1 MNILITLAGKS
12 LRFKYQGYKK
22 EKFLLLIDDKK
33 TVLQK
38 VIEMFDFNDD
48 YHFIISKSQSKIPN
62 LKKYLKSLT
71 KKNTTHIIQDHNQG
85 PVFSVLEVKNI
96 NLTKP
101 IIISYCDFFVK
112 WNYKNFLRN
121 IYNLDGS
128 MPVFRGF
135 HPSSFSGTLYAYIKA
150 TKNKN
155 FLKIKEKESFTNKPQ
170 QEYASC
176 GIYYFKSLE
185 LYKYFA
191 NKLLSDTK
199 GEAYVSLIYNYMK
212 NEKLKINIYEVEKFI
227 CLGTPFDYMHYL
239 FWYKYFK
246 SNFFFKSKLDS
257 NTNNL
262 IPMSGR
268 GDRFKKYGYRV
279 PKPLIQINKFS
290 MLELATNTFPRPK
303 KWNFIINEKDNKNKR
318 IEKLIKKISFNSNI
332 VKVKKITQG
341 PASSCY
347 LAKKYIKKNE
357 SLFIS
362 SCDYL
367 TIFDEKKW
375 SKIIKNKK
383 IDGIIWTSK
392 LEDKIIKSYKS
403 FGYCIID
410 KNNFVKK
417 IVEKN
422 TV

>member
-1 MNILITLAGKS
+1 
-12 LRFKYQGYKK
+12 
-22 EKFLLLIDDKK
+22 
-33 TVLQK
+33 
-38 VIEMFDFNDD
+38 
-48 YHFIISKSQSKIPN
+48 
-62 LKKYLKSLT
+62 
-71 KKNTTHIIQDHNQG
+71 
-85 PVFSVLEVKNI
+85 
-96 NLTKP
+96 
-101 IIISYCDFFVK
+101 
-112 WNYKNFLRN
+112 
-121 IYNLDGS
+121 

-212 NEKLKINIYEVEKFI
+212 NEKLKINIYEVENLFVWELHLII
-227 CLGTPFDYMHYL
+227 CTTYSGTNIL
-239 FWYKYFK
+239 KVI
-246 SNFFFKSKLDS
+246 FFFKSKLDS

-303 KWNFIINEKDNKNKR
+303 KWNFIINEK
-318 IEKLIKKISFNSNI
+318 
-332 VKVKKITQG
+332 
-341 PASSCY
+341 
-347 LAKKYIKKNE
+347 
-357 SLFIS
+357 
-362 SCDYL
+362 
-367 TIFDEKKW
+367 
-375 SKIIKNKK
+375 IIK
-383 IDGIIWTSK
+383 
-392 LEDKIIKSYKS
+392 IK
-403 FGYCIID
+403 
-410 KNNFVKK
+410 
-417 IVEKN
+417 E
-422 TV
+422 